1 MMVIGIRLMAG
12 FVLGVEIAP
21 VPGVYLDISLGV
33 FNIYFYKPDEME
45 D

>member
-1 MMVIGIRLMAG
+1 MAIIGCRLMAG
-12 FVLGVEIAP
+12 FVLGFEVYP

-33 FNIYFYKPDEME
+33 FNFYVYNPEEME